1 MKLAFFDFDGM
12 ITLVPIPDD
21 PVEAGYGLLAGEGLS
36 LVEALL
42 QERQWEREK
51 EAAGMVKVLWSGA

>member
-1 MKLAFFDFDGM
+1 M